1 MGCIAGV
8 DAPPGAKG
16 RVIMVDVHPAR
27 KADAAALAILVDIA
41 GEGMPS
47 YMWSRMREPGQSV
60 FEVGR
65 ARAARE
71 EGGFSYRNATVAEIG
86 GEVAACLVDYR
97 LDDPYDTG
105 DLNALPDMVRPLVM
119 LESKAPGSWY
129 VNVLATFPEF
139 RGQGIGA
146 RLLALAEERGRAQG
160 AKAASIIVASENG
173 NAMRLYDRCG
183 YQEVAR
189 ARVVE
194 FPGCAHGGDWVLM
207 VKSI

>member
-1 MGCIAGV
+1 LTATI
-8 DAPPGAKG
+8 
-16 RVIMVDVHPAR
+16 RPAR
-27 KADAAALAILVDIA
+27 KSDAAALAILVDIA

-47 YMWSRMREPGQSV
+47 YMWSRMREPGQSA

-65 ARAARE
+65 ARAARD
-71 EGGFSYRNATVAEIG
+71 GGAFSCRNAQVAEVD
-86 GEVAACLVDYR
+86 GEVAACLVDYG

-105 DLNALPDMVRPLVM
+105 DLGKLPDVVRPLVV
-119 LESKAPGSWY
+119 LEAKAPGSWY

-160 AKAASIIVASENG
+160 AKSASIIVASENTG
-173 NAMRLYDRCG
+173 AMRLYARTG
-183 YQEVAR
+183 YAEVAR
-189 ARVVE
+189 APVVE

-207 VKSI
+207 VKPI

>member
-1 MGCIAGV
+1 
-8 DAPPGAKG
+8 
-16 RVIMVDVHPAR
+16 MVDIRPAR
-27 KADAAALAILVDIA
+27 KSDAAALAILVDIA

-47 YMWSRMREPGQSV
+47 YMWSRMREPGQSA

-71 EGGFSYRNATVAEIG
+71 EGGFSCRNATVGEID

-105 DLNALPDMVRPLVM
+105 DLTELPEMVRPLVE
-119 LESKAPGSWY
+119 LEAKAPGSWY
-129 VNVLATFPEF
+129 VNVLAAFPEF
-139 RGQGIGA
+139 RGHGLGG

-160 AKAASIIVASENG
+160 ARSASVIVASENEG
-173 NAMRLYDRCG
+173 AARLYARTG
-183 YQEVAR
+183 YREIAR
-189 ARVVE
+189 APVVD

-207 VKSI
+207 VKPI

>member
-1 MGCIAGV
+1 MNA
-8 DAPPGAKG
+8 
-16 RVIMVDVHPAR
+16 VIRPAR
-27 KADAAALAILVDIA
+27 KSDAAALAILVDIA

-47 YMWSRMREPGQSV
+47 YMWSQMREPGQSA

-71 EGGFSYRNATVAEIG
+71 EGGFSYRNAHVVEVD

-97 LDDPYDTG
+97 LDDPYDIG
-105 DLNALPDMVRPLVM
+105 DLSKLPDMVRPLVE
-119 LESKAPGSWY
+119 LEAKAPGSWY
-129 VNVLATFPEF
+129 VNVLAAFPEF

-146 RLLALAEERGRAQG
+146 RLLALAEQRGRTQNAQQ
-160 AKAASIIVASENG
+160 ASIIVASD
-173 NAMRLYDRCG
+173 NAGAVRLYARSG
-183 YQEVAR
+183 YREVAR
-189 ARVVE
+189 APVIE

>member
-1 MGCIAGV
+1 MTAAI
-8 DAPPGAKG
+8 
-16 RVIMVDVHPAR
+16 RPAR
-27 KADAAALAILVDIA
+27 KSDAAALAILVDIA

-47 YMWSRMREPGQSV
+47 YMWSRMREPGQSA

-71 EGGFSYRNATVAEIG
+71 EGAFSWRNAQVAEIG

-105 DLNALPDMVRPLVM
+105 DLGKLPDVVRPLIA
-119 LESKAPGSWY
+119 LEAKAPGSWY
-129 VNVLATFPEF
+129 VNVLAAFPEF
-139 RGQGIGA
+139 RGRGIGA

-160 AKAASIIVASENG
+160 ATSASIIVASENTG
-173 NAMRLYDRCG
+173 AVRLYARTG
-183 YQEVAR
+183 YAEVAR
-189 ARVVE
+189 APVVE

-207 VKSI
+207 VKPI

>member
-1 MGCIAGV
+1 
-8 DAPPGAKG
+8 
-16 RVIMVDVHPAR
+16 MVDIRPAR
-27 KADAAALAILVDIA
+27 KSDAAALAILVDIA

-47 YMWSRMREPGQSV
+47 YMWSRMREPGQSA

-71 EGGFSYRNATVAEIG
+71 EGGFSYRNATVGEID

-105 DLNALPDMVRPLVM
+105 DLTELPEMVRPLVE
-119 LESKAPGSWY
+119 LEAKAPGSWY
-129 VNVLATFPEF
+129 VNVLAAFPEF
-139 RGQGIGA
+139 RGHGLGG

-160 AKAASIIVASENG
+160 ARSASVIVASENEG
-173 NAMRLYDRCG
+173 AARLYARTG
-183 YQEVAR
+183 YREIAR
-189 ARVVE
+189 GPVVD

-207 VKSI
+207 VKPI

>member
-1 MGCIAGV
+1 LTAAI
-8 DAPPGAKG
+8 
-16 RVIMVDVHPAR
+16 RPAR
-27 KADAAALAILVDIA
+27 KSDAAALAILVDIA

-47 YMWSRMREPGQSV
+47 YMWSRMREPGQSA

-71 EGGFSYRNATVAEIG
+71 EGAFSWRNAQVAEIG

-105 DLNALPDMVRPLVM
+105 DLGKLPDVVRPLIA
-119 LESKAPGSWY
+119 LEAKAPGSWY
-129 VNVLATFPEF
+129 VNVLAAFPEF
-139 RGQGIGA
+139 RGRGIGA

-160 AKAASIIVASENG
+160 ATSASIIVASENTG
-173 NAMRLYDRCG
+173 AVRLYARTG
-183 YQEVAR
+183 YAEVAR
-189 ARVVE
+189 APVVE

-207 VKSI
+207 VKPI

>member
-1 MGCIAGV
+1 MT
-8 DAPPGAKG
+8 P
-16 RVIMVDVHPAR
+16 VIRPAR
-27 KADAAALAILVDIA
+27 KSDAAALAILVDIA

-71 EGGFSYRNATVAEIG
+71 EGGFSYRNAIVAETG

-105 DLNALPDMVRPLVM
+105 DLTELPEMVRPLVQ
-119 LESKAPGSWY
+119 LEAKAPGSWY
-129 VNVLATFPEF
+129 VNVLAAFPEF

-146 RLLALAEERGRAQG
+146 RLLAFAEERGRAQK
-160 AKAASIIVASENG
+160 AKSASIIVASENIG
-173 NAMRLYDRCG
+173 AMRLYARSG
-183 YQEVAR
+183 YREVAR

>member
-1 MGCIAGV
+1 LTVAI
-8 DAPPGAKG
+8 
-16 RVIMVDVHPAR
+16 RSAR
-27 KADAAALAILVDIA
+27 KSDAAALAILVDIA

-47 YMWSRMREPGQSV
+47 YMWSRMREPGQSA

-65 ARAARE
+65 ARASRE
-71 EGGFSYRNATVAEIG
+71 EGAFSWRNAQVAEID

-105 DLNALPDMVRPLVM
+105 DLSKLPDVVRPLIA
-119 LESKAPGSWY
+119 LEAKAPGSWY

-139 RGQGIGA
+139 RGRGIGA

-160 AKAASIIVASENG
+160 ARSASIIVASENTG
-173 NAMRLYDRCG
+173 AVRLYARTG
-183 YQEVAR
+183 YAEVAR
-189 ARVVE
+189 APVVE

-207 VKSI
+207 VKPI